1 MSPCDFLTLVE
12 TTTENS
18 DLNTVFG
25 MPTWLCWVVIGI
37 CLLISGLFSA
47 SENSFSNCNKYHFK
61 VLANEGNFTAKIIVK
76 LVEKFDNTLI
86 TVLIANNIVQTFM
99 SFLSA
104 MLFYNL
110 CEIYGLGSGV
120 EAVLST
126 VVMALLVYVVSDTV
140 PKIVSKEIPNRMV
153 YVLCYTVFIM
163 GIILYPIGII
173 FKGILTLVH
182 KIFKIKDENI
192 LTKEDFIMSA
202 DEAIN
207 DENADEEDKDEE
219 QEDLFEPNELRMLNR
234 AFNFDM
240 ISAKDV
246 LTPLD
251 KMFALDIN
259 GLTVQKLNDVILKT
273 TYSRIPIYDETID
286 DIIGILTVKTYF
298 REVTLDP
305 HLEIRSVL
313 NQPLY
318 IEENMK
324 VDDIFKMFN
333 REKTHIAIVKK
344 DNKVIG
350 MVTMEDVLEEL
361 VGNISENRVN
371 LIGEKK

>member
-1 MSPCDFLTLVE
+1 
-12 TTTENS
+12 
-18 DLNTVFG
+18 
-25 MPTWLCWVVIGI
+25 
-37 CLLISGLFSA
+37 
-47 SENSFSNCNKYHFK
+47 
-61 VLANEGNFTAKIIVK
+61 
-76 LVEKFDNTLI
+76 
-86 TVLIANNIVQTFM
+86 
-99 SFLSA
+99 
-104 MLFYNL
+104 
-110 CEIYGLGSGV
+110 
-120 EAVLST
+120 
-126 VVMALLVYVVSDTV
+126 
-140 PKIVSKEIPNRMV
+140 
-153 YVLCYTVFIM
+153 
-163 GIILYPIGII
+163 
-173 FKGILTLVH
+173 
-182 KIFKIKDENI
+182 
-192 LTKEDFIMSA
+192 
-202 DEAIN
+202 
-207 DENADEEDKDEE
+207 
-219 QEDLFEPNELRMLNR
+219 
-234 AFNFDM
+234 M
-240 ISAKDV
+240 ISARDV

-251 KMFALDIN
+251 KIFALDIN

-318 IEENMK
+318 IDENMK

-333 REKTHIAIVKK
+333 KEKTHIAIVRK